1 MKMRQYGYSYFLE
14 IIRIFLQVVCTIVLD
29 VSAVLEACTPGRAE
43 RVKQATSGRQ
53 MERIGGLIDTSKG
66 PRITF
71 VSVDDPSLK
80 TTNTRGPKHVPVCRA
95 VRSKPVREGE
105 IEQMALSRTTW
116 IAAGLLARLLMIA
129 VLAMT
134 VQSRFANRVHY
145 DFKAAGYNN
154 DLQSYT
160 YVYVSAGAGVVV
172 DTAYY

>member
-1 MKMRQYGYSYFLE
+1 M
-14 IIRIFLQVVCTIVLD
+14 
-29 VSAVLEACTPGRAE
+29 
-43 RVKQATSGRQ
+43 
-53 MERIGGLIDTSKG
+53 
-66 PRITF
+66 
-71 VSVDDPSLK
+71 
-80 TTNTRGPKHVPVCRA
+80 RGPQHVRVLAA
-95 VRSKPVREGE
+95 VRSKPAREGE
-105 IEQMALSRTTW
+105 IEQMALSRTAW

-172 DTAYY
+172 DTTYY